1 MAPEAARAAPD
12 AGAPAPT
19 SVIYSRCSTGQL
31 STPCV
36 FKRDGRCFLRR
47 NNCTDKPCTESA
59 PEPIDCVR
67 YDVAPEPDGC
77 DIYIACV
84 GMPTEG
90 CVVER
95 CGNPMAMCLPK
106 ACARRIVS
114 AGSCREVRE
123 LTSKPGACR

>member
-1 MAPEAARAAPD
+1 VEAAAPLATAPPD
-12 AGAPAPT
+12 AA
-19 SVIYSRCSTGQL
+19 SSLIYPRCSVGQL
-31 STPCV
+31 NTPCSS
-36 FKRDGRCFLRR
+36 RHAGSCFLRR

-59 PEPIDCVR
+59 PEPIDCAR
-67 YDVAPEPDGC
+67 YDVAPEPDAC
-77 DIYIACV
+77 DIFIACV

-106 ACARRIVS
+106 ACARRLLS
-114 AGSCREVRE
+114 AGSCREVQE